1 MVPAGNKAKRRSSVS
16 HTTKTIHHHH
26 HHHHHAL
33 KLIHS
38 YLKNRKQ
45 RTKIG
50 STYSPWEEIL
60 FRVPQGSTLGPL
72 LFNIFLCGQFFSI
85 NETEFASYAD
95 DNKPYVRSH
104 GIEDVIVQ

>member
-1 MVPAGNKAKRRSSVS
+1 MVPAGNKAKRLSSVS
-16 HTTKTIHHHH
+16 HTTKTI

-38 YLKNRKQ
+38 YLKNRKE

-104 GIEDVIVQ
+104 GVEDVIVQ